1 MSFPPSFVVWHF
13 LKLLSVITPF
23 LFLFLPL
30 FPFLLMM
37 MMMLNEELTGRKKVL
52 LWFSVLCIAVLWLN
66 EHHFHFFYFYFF
78 FTFIFTRNTADY
90 DNGNTER
97 PISGMEKEVFIFI
110 FIFFLPYGNKRSCMA
125 RVVQPSDFFFL
136 LLFSYTTWCC
146 LLNPISKEQK
156 LQKPHKK
163 EGVQLNSLLLGRD
176 CVYVE
181 GLKAD
186 VGMS

>member
-13 LKLLSVITPF
+13 LKLLSVITLF

-37 MMMLNEELTGRKKVL
+37 MMLNEEWTGRKKVL

-110 FIFFLPYGNKRSCMA
+110 FIFFFFLMETNDLAWLGLY
-125 RVVQPSDFFFL
+125 SDFFSFT
-136 LLFSYTTWCC
+136 LFIYYLVLSAQPYFKRTKIAKTT
-146 LLNPISKEQK
+146 QK
-156 LQKPHKK
+156 RGGSIK
-163 EGVQLNSLLLGRD
+163 
-176 CVYVE
+176 
-181 GLKAD
+181 
-186 VGMS
+186 